1 MKRRQFILR
10 SLAASTAVAA
20 SPLVLSSC
28 KPRLDGKQLTI
39 LHTNDMHSQIDP
51 FEEGRNKGLGGM
63 AARASA
69 IQQVRSEEELVLL
82 LDVGDVFQGTPYFNM
97 FGGELEL
104 KLMSQMGYD
113 ATTIGNHEFDNGLEG
128 LDHAMQFANFP
139 YLCANYDLSQTV
151 IAGKVAPFKI
161 FDRGGVKIGVF
172 GLGIELEGLVNPSMY
187 GRTIYQD
194 PIPVAREMVQELNR
208 QKCDLVICLS
218 HLGYN
223 YRRDPEMPSD
233 TLLAKEVSE
242 IDVILGG
249 HTHTFMDEPL
259 LLTNDQGFTTTINQ
273 VGWAGI
279 NLGRIDVQFTAKGKG
294 TVAHKPILLANQA

>member
-10 SLAASTAVAA
+10 SLAASASVAV

-28 KPRLDGKQLTI
+28 QPNLNGRKLTI
-39 LHTNDMHSQIDP
+39 LHTNDMHSHIDP
-51 FEEGRNKGLGGM
+51 FKEGRNKGMGGM

-69 IQQVRSEEELVLL
+69 IEKIRATEDNVLL

-104 KLMSQMGYD
+104 KLMSEMGYD
-113 ATTIGNHEFDNGLEG
+113 ATTVGNHEFDNGLDG

-139 YLCANYDLSQTV
+139 YLSANYDFSKTI
-151 IAGKVAPFKI
+151 IAQKVRSYQVFN
-161 FDRGGVKIGVF
+161 RGGVKIGIF
-172 GLGIELEGLVNPSMY
+172 GLGVGLQGMVNPALSGNTVY
-187 GRTIYQD
+187 LD
-194 PIPVAREMVQELNR
+194 PITVAKEMVQELKA
-208 QKCDLVICLS
+208 QKCDLIICLS
-218 HLGYN
+218 HIGYEYGN
-223 YRRDPEMPSD
+223 SAIPSD
-233 TLLAKEVSE
+233 KRLAQEVSE

-259 LLTNDQGFTTTINQ
+259 LLTNSEGYTTTINQ

-279 NLGRIDVQFTAKGKG
+279 NLGRIDVEFTAKGKG
-294 TVAHKPILLANQA
+294 MVAYNPILLSNKA